1 MQGIGQLLWKLR
13 EKEGIRQKQLCMG
26 ISSLS
31 KYARIEADQQ
41 EIDFFLIDR
50 IMGRLGKSVERLTY
64 ILPMDVYK
72 IYELRQEVQQKICQR
87 KWEEAEQY
95 LDEYEKNKRAKE
107 PLHRQ
112 FIEQER
118 AQIAWLRG
126 ESVELV
132 CEHLETA
139 ILQTMPEAE
148 NQRKTGVLSAE
159 EYKLLLFRWE
169 V

>member
-1 MQGIGQLLWKLR
+1 M
-13 EKEGIRQKQLCMG
+13 
-26 ISSLS
+26 
-31 KYARIEADQQ
+31 
-41 EIDFFLIDR
+41 
-50 IMGRLGKSVERLTY
+50 
-64 ILPMDVYK
+64 
-72 IYELRQEVQQKICQR
+72 
-87 KWEEAEQY
+87 
-95 LDEYEKNKRAKE
+95 
-107 PLHRQ
+107 HRQ

-159 EYKLLLFRWE
+159 EYKLLLLGGKSVKKQNKNEPKMKLKR
-169 V
+169 